1 MAYGQQDYGMGA
13 EYGYETEEERRRREE
28 EERQAKIE
36 QAAMLAGLPGAG
48 EAVGAVAGAPAS
60 RSLGDIAGAYMNK
73 RVDQAQQRVAD
84 VGEMFT
90 NPQAAVEK
98 RLGMASE
105 DSANTVVKSQQV
117 KTYGDGSQEQIV
129 KTETPPPAAP
139 MPTAPVAPMSNQQL
153 QQAMSMET
161 APVAQQAAPQAQAQP
176 MARPTPVP
184 AQLPAAGPIDP
195 NAPRPEIGP
204 VPTPGPGV
212 QVAGPA
218 TAVPPTTMAAAPT
231 GGQTPAAVA
240 AAPGASVAQIAQAEV
255 TPEQRQQQA
264 IIAAHSETDPAKRRQ
279 AFAQILSAS
288 DTTEGNR
295 ALANRYIAEDYI
307 KQRNFKKAEDDIA
320 TATPTDLARYMRE
333 QKKEGSYVKAILLSR
348 LGLNKLADQEMEL
361 LSPTLSMTN
370 MIDDKGNRYSVE
382 TDKNGTIRRA
392 FDTNGKSAG
401 QEEIAKL
408 QAAGGTLKGVE
419 VEAGIFKD
427 PTGGVSGS
435 FVLERRPGGS
445 QYREVG
451 SNRIATPD
459 ESAKLIKT
467 GVQGTLENQR
477 GRLLQEMNIKLQ
489 GKTEEEKMVILRPY
503 NQQLVAAG
511 YAAIDPREV
520 GITAPQIGGAPAA
533 APGGAAPA
541 PGGAAPAPA
550 AAPAGDPVAAQR
562 AQADID
568 GLQREIVRAQ
578 KGTGVSDSA
587 KAGQLQ
593 VLNAELKNAQQRFA
607 QASGT
612 GGVTAAPVA
621 TTGPRPTGPELTLQA
636 SGAAKA
642 QGANIDIAKE
652 ERTKFL
658 DYAEK
663 DITPKADAGGTI
675 SGIRKQQLKGPDGIL
690 NNPEIVGML
699 SGQGGT
705 VAEVGNI
712 IRDLVTGA
720 RTDEEL
726 STRVASLGLNQRQ
739 KDVLMNQIALNRQVA
754 PFTLKQN
761 AGPGS
766 VSDAEQKANREA
778 AVNIA
783 RVPLYTAVTM
793 LSKDQFDKDLS
804 VAREAFR
811 TQNRELTTTD
821 SFNAAWNKE
830 KARLSREYDQIYADR
845 AKYIGQY
852 YQDGANPKAITE
864 AYKHYPVPEYN
875 RETGSWNYGTDFAR
889 KSARPR
895 LDSFNR

>member
-28 EERQAKIE
+28 EERQREIE
-36 QAAMLAGLPGAG
+36 MMANTGMGAAT
-48 EAVGAVAGAPAS
+48 GAPTAGPN
-60 RSLGDIAGAYMNK
+60 RGLADIASAYMNK
-73 RVDQAQQRVAD
+73 RMDQAGQRVAD
-84 VGEMFT
+84 VGEMFED
-90 NPQAAVEK
+90 PQAALEK

-105 DSANTVVKSQQV
+105 DAANTVVKSQQV

-129 KTETPPPAAP
+129 KTETPPPAPQQAVP
-139 MPTAPVAPMSNQQL
+139 AVPVAPTQMAAAP
-153 QQAMSMET
+153 QAAS
-161 APVAQQAAPQAQAQP
+161 QQAAPQAQP
-176 MARPTPVP
+176 MTMPTTVP

-195 NAPRPEIGP
+195 NAQRQDYGRP
-204 VPTPGPGV
+204 PTPGEGV
-212 QVAGPA
+212 QVAGAPGA
-218 TAVPPTTMAAAPT
+218 PMPVTNVAPTTMAAAPA

-240 AAPGASVAQIAQAEV
+240 AAPGASVAQIAQAQAET
-255 TPEQRQQQA
+255 TPEQRQQQSVIDA
-264 IIAAHSETDPAKRRQ
+264 KNEKDPARRRQ
-279 AFAQILSAS
+279 MFAQLIADQSVS
-288 DTTEGNR
+288 EGTKT
-295 ALANRYIAEDYI
+295 LANRFMAEEYM
-307 KQRNFKKAEDDIA
+307 KQQDVAQANRKIEE
-320 TATPTDLARYMRE
+320 ATPTDLARYMKE

-348 LGLNKLADQEMEL
+348 LGLNRLADQEMEL

-370 MIDDKGNRYSVE
+370 MVDDKGNRYSVE
-382 TDKNGTIRRA
+382 MDKNGKIRRA

-401 QEEIAKL
+401 QEEVAKL

-451 SNRIATPD
+451 TNRIATSE

-467 GVQGTLENQR
+467 GVQGTLANQR
-477 GRLLQEMNIKLQ
+477 DRALQELNIKLQ

-511 YAAIDPREV
+511 FAAIDPREV
-520 GITAPQIGGAPAA
+520 SISAPQVGGAPAA
-533 APGGAAPA
+533 APS
-541 PGGAAPAPA
+541 GAAPAPA
-550 AAPAGDPVAAQR
+550 PAPAPAGDPVAAQR
-562 AQADID
+562 AQADVD
-568 GLQREIVRAQ
+568 GLQREITRAQ
-578 KGTGVSDSA
+578 RGTGVNETA
-587 KAGQLQ
+587 KASQLQ
-593 VLNAELKNAQQRFA
+593 VLNAELKNAQQRLA
-607 QASGT
+607 AAGGT
-612 GGVTAAPVA
+612 GAVTAAPV
-621 TTGPRPTGPELTLQA
+621 TGTGPGGRPTGPELALQA
-636 SGAAKA
+636 SGATQA
-642 QGANIDIAKE
+642 QGANIDISKE

-705 VAEVGNI
+705 AAEVGNI

-811 TQNRELTTTD
+811 TQNRNLSTTD

-845 AKYIGQY
+845 AKYIGKY

>member
-28 EERQAKIE
+28 EERQREIE
-36 QAAMLAGLPGAG
+36 MMANTGMGAAAP
-48 EAVGAVAGAPAS
+48 AGAPAS

-98 RLGMASE
+98 RLGMTGGAETEPTPVKQTITTDPTTGEQKMKIEGSVR
-105 DSANTVVKSQQV
+105 DLSAANPLTPTVSGPAVP
-117 KTYGDGSQEQIV
+117 TAM
-129 KTETPPPAAP
+129 PPAA
-139 MPTAPVAPMSNQQL
+139 APQVAP
-153 QQAMSMET
+153 
-161 APVAQQAAPQAQAQP
+161 QP
-176 MARPTPVP
+176 RPMPTPVP
-184 AQLPAAGPIDP
+184 AQLPAAGSIDP
-195 NAPRPEIGP
+195 NAPRPDIGQ

-218 TAVPPTTMAAAPT
+218 TAVPPTTMAAAPV

-240 AAPGASVAQIAQAEV
+240 AAPGASVSQIAQAS
-255 TPEQRQQQA
+255 PEERQQQA
-264 IIAAHSETDPAKRRQ
+264 IIAAHSETDPTRRRQ
-279 AFAQILSAS
+279 AFAQILSAN

-333 QKKEGSYVKAILLSR
+333 QKKEGSYAKAILLSR

-427 PTGGVSGS
+427 PTGGVVGS

-451 SNRIATPD
+451 TNRIATPD

-520 GITAPQIGGAPAA
+520 GITAPQVGGAPAA

-541 PGGAAPAPA
+541 PAP
-550 AAPAGDPVAAQR
+550 APAGDPVAAQR

-621 TTGPRPTGPELTLQA
+621 TTGPRPTGPELALQA
-636 SGAAKA
+636 SGATKA

-845 AKYIGQY
+845 AKYIGKY
-852 YQDGANPKAITE
+852 YQDGANPRAITE

>member
-28 EERQAKIE
+28 EERQREIE
-36 QAAMLAGLPGAG
+36 MMANTGMGAAAP
-48 EAVGAVAGAPAS
+48 AGAPAS

-90 NPQAAVEK
+90 DPQAALEK
-98 RLGMASE
+98 RLGMTGGAVDTEPTPVKQTITTDPTTGEQKMKIEGSVR
-105 DSANTVVKSQQV
+105 DLSAANPLTPTVSGPAVP
-117 KTYGDGSQEQIV
+117 TAM
-129 KTETPPPAAP
+129 PPAAEP
-139 MPTAPVAPMSNQQL
+139 QAAPQQ
-153 QQAMSMET
+153 T
-161 APVAQQAAPQAQAQP
+161 APQAQAQP

-195 NAPRPEIGP
+195 NAPRPDIGQ

-212 QVAGPA
+212 QVAGAPGA
-218 TAVPPTTMAAAPT
+218 PMPAVPVAPTTMAAAPA

-240 AAPGASVAQIAQAEV
+240 DASGASVAQIAEARADT

-264 IIAAHSETDPAKRRQ
+264 VIDAKNEKDPARRRQ
-279 AFAQILSAS
+279 MFAQLIADQSVS
-288 DTTEGNR
+288 EGTKT
-295 ALANRYIAEDYI
+295 LANRFMAEEYM
-307 KQRNFKKAEDDIA
+307 KQQDVAQANRKIEE
-320 TATPTDLARYMRE
+320 ATPTDLARYMRE

-348 LGLNKLADQEMEL
+348 LGLNRLADQEMEL
-361 LSPTLSMTN
+361 INPTLSMTN
-370 MIDDKGNRYSVE
+370 MVDDKGNRYSVE
-382 TDKNGTIRRA
+382 TDKNGKIRRA

-451 SNRIATPD
+451 SNRIATSE

-467 GVQGTLENQR
+467 GVQGTLANQR
-477 GRLLQEMNIKLQ
+477 DRALQELNIKLQ

-511 YAAIDPREV
+511 FAAIDPREV
-520 GITAPQIGGAPAA
+520 SITAPQVGGAPAA
-533 APGGAAPA
+533 A

-621 TTGPRPTGPELTLQA
+621 TTGPRPTGPELALQA
-636 SGAAKA
+636 SGATKA
-642 QGANIDIAKE
+642 QGANIDIATQ

-845 AKYIGQY
+845 AKYIGKY

>member
-1 MAYGQQDYGMGA
+1 
-13 EYGYETEEERRRREE
+13 
-28 EERQAKIE
+28 
-36 QAAMLAGLPGAG
+36 
-48 EAVGAVAGAPAS
+48 
-60 RSLGDIAGAYMNK
+60 
-73 RVDQAQQRVAD
+73 
-84 VGEMFT
+84 
-90 NPQAAVEK
+90 
-98 RLGMASE
+98 
-105 DSANTVVKSQQV
+105 
-117 KTYGDGSQEQIV
+117 
-129 KTETPPPAAP
+129 
-139 MPTAPVAPMSNQQL
+139 
-153 QQAMSMET
+153 
-161 APVAQQAAPQAQAQP
+161 
-176 MARPTPVP
+176 
-184 AQLPAAGPIDP
+184 
-195 NAPRPEIGP
+195 
-204 VPTPGPGV
+204 
-212 QVAGPA
+212 
-218 TAVPPTTMAAAPT
+218 
-231 GGQTPAAVA
+231 VA
-240 AAPGASVAQIAQAEV
+240 AAPGASVAQIAQAQAET
-255 TPEQRQQQA
+255 TPEQRQQQSVIDA
-264 IIAAHSETDPAKRRQ
+264 KNEKDPARRRQ
-279 AFAQILSAS
+279 MFAQLIADQSVS
-288 DTTEGNR
+288 EGTKT
-295 ALANRYIAEDYI
+295 LANRFMAEEYM
-307 KQRNFKKAEDDIA
+307 KQQDVAQANRKIEE
-320 TATPTDLARYMRE
+320 ATPTDLARYMKE

-348 LGLNKLADQEMEL
+348 LGLNRLADQEMEL

-370 MIDDKGNRYSVE
+370 MVDDKGNRYSVE
-382 TDKNGTIRRA
+382 MDKNGKIRRA

-401 QEEIAKL
+401 QEEVAKL

-451 SNRIATPD
+451 TNRIATSE

-467 GVQGTLENQR
+467 GVQGTLANQR
-477 GRLLQEMNIKLQ
+477 DRALQELNIKLQ

-511 YAAIDPREV
+511 FAAIDPREV
-520 GITAPQIGGAPAA
+520 SISAPQVGGAAA
-533 APGGAAPA
+533 AAQTPAPAAPA
-541 PGGAAPAPA
+541 P
-550 AAPAGDPVAAQR
+550 APAGDPVAAQR

-568 GLQREIVRAQ
+568 GLKREIVRAER
-578 KGTGVSDSA
+578 GTGVNATA
-587 KAGQLQ
+587 KASQLQ
-593 VLNAELKNAQQRFA
+593 VLNAELQNAQQRLA

-612 GGVTAAPVA
+612 GAVTAAPVS
-621 TTGPRPTGPELTLQA
+621 TTGVGGRPTGPELALQA

-642 QGANIDIAKE
+642 QQANVDLSKE
-652 ERTKFL
+652 ERSKFL

-699 SGQGGT
+699 SGQGGN
-705 VAEVGNI
+705 VAEIGNI

-726 STRVASLGLNQRQ
+726 STRVSSLGLTQRQ

-761 AGPGS
+761 AGAGS

-778 AVNIA
+778 NINIT

-804 VAREAFR
+804 VAREGFR
-811 TQNRELTTTD
+811 SQNRELTTTD

-845 AKYIGQY
+845 AKYISKY

-864 AYKHYPVPEYN
+864 AYRHYPVPEYN